1 VRNIQLLRINNLDV
15 YYGDLQAL
23 FDLSLEVN
31 EGEIVSIVGSNGAG
45 KTTTLKTISGLIQ
58 PRSGTIEFMG
68 ERIDG
73 LAPHQIVERGISQ
86 IPEGRRV
93 FPYMSTLENLLLGA
107 FTRRAREK
115 RLETLEWIYGIFPV
129 LKEREDQLAG
139 TLSGGEQQMLA
150 IGRGLMSRPKLLMFD
165 EPSLGLAPMIVTKI
179 FEVIEQ
185 LKKEGITILLVEQ
198 NVQRALTLADRGY
211 VLESGRINMEGEGKS
226 LLQNPHIRKAYLGL

>member
-1 VRNIQLLRINNLDV
+1 LLRINNLDV

>member
-1 VRNIQLLRINNLDV
+1 MLRINNLDV